1 MLPEFAAREPEREK
15 RKARELAPFI
25 EKALARKP
33 RMQPLADDEI
43 PELHALGR
51 QVVSQQLAETPS
63 TGANASGLVV
73 PLTDPL
79 EGSR

>member
-1 MLPEFAAREPEREK
+1 VL
-15 RKARELAPFI
+15 RKQQELAPYI
-25 EKALARKP
+25 EQALARKTFM
-33 RMQPLADDEI
+33 RPLSDDEI

-51 QVVSQQLAETPS
+51 QIVTQLPELGQTSAGS
-63 TGANASGLVV
+63 ASGLPI